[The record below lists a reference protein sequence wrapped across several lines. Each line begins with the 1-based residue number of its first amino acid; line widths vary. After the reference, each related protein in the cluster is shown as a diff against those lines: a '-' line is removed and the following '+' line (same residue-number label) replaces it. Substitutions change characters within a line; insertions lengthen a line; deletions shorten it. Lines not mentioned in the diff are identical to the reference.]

1 MYSITYQHKS
11 YLCRPH
17 ETVLDVLL
25 RNGINTP
32 FSCKKGSCHTCLLC
46 CNSGHLSSLAQQDL
60 KAIQREQ
67 NHFKACQCIPT
78 TDMVITPLT
87 PTAIPDSSNLSKK
100 QSDFPPPD
108 AEMWAALNEGR
119 LMMKILTT
127 FYTQVFADDILRPYF
142 ANVTQQR
149 VIEKVYSFHYQMF
162 TGEKVFFGERP
173 RNAHHWMVISDDIF
187 EHRQQLMQQA
197 LEQHGLAQH
206 LIQRWLSYEEN
217 YRDEIVK
224 NKPISK
230 ILFGEEV
237 NYEGFESLVMEF
249 STLCD
254 SCESEI
260 NVGDTVR
267 YHKRLGTVYCAKCI
281 NLERHHS
288 QNQ

>member
-1 MYSITYQHKS
+1 MYSIIYQQRS
-11 YLCRPH
+11 YLCRPN

-46 CNSGHLSSLAQQDL
+46 CNNGRPSSLSQHGL
-60 KAIQREQ
+60 NTTQRGK
-67 NHFKACQCIPT
+67 NYFKACQCIPN
-78 TDMVITPLT
+78 TDMVIAPLT
-87 PTAIPDSSNLSKK
+87 TTTIPDTK
-100 QSDFPPPD
+100 QILTKPSGFPPPD
-108 AEMWAALNEGR
+108 AEMWAALDEGR
-119 LMMKILTT
+119 LMMAILTT
-127 FYTQVFADDILRPYF
+127 FYTWVFADDILYPYF

-206 LIQRWLSYEEN
+206 LVQRWLAYEEN
-217 YRDEIVK
+217 YRNEIVK
-224 NKPISK
+224 AQPISK

-237 NYEGFESLVMEF
+237 AYEGFESLVMEF

-260 NVGDTVR
+260 DVGDTVR
-267 YHKRLGTVYCAKCI
+267 YHTRLGIVYCKHCV
-281 NLERHHS
+281 NLS
-288 QNQ
+288 VKGS